1 MNILIQYTVTRINVQ
16 KKLTNLKPNPKTHM
30 SKTWLNTWDNQDCN
44 QSEKKEE
51 TLGGNKA
58 SMSASEAAGKRS
70 LTVRLSFFLS
80 APDSLWCDFA
90 STAFLNI
97 FCVSVSVC
105 FAEPKAKSYVR
116 VNSV

>member
-1 MNILIQYTVTRINVQ
+1 
-16 KKLTNLKPNPKTHM
+16 
-30 SKTWLNTWDNQDCN
+30 
-44 QSEKKEE
+44 
-51 TLGGNKA
+51 
-58 SMSASEAAGKRS
+58 MSASEAAGKRS

-116 VNSV
+116 VTLFRDFGKYEVSGKEVWRCVKDIGNKDFL

>member
-1 MNILIQYTVTRINVQ
+1 MKILFNTQSLESMF
-16 KKLTNLKPNPKTHM
+16 KKDNKFEAKSQDPHE
-30 SKTWLNTWDNQDCN
+30 DNQDCN

-105 FAEPKAKSYVR
+105 FAEPKAKSYV
-116 VNSV
+116 